1 MERELAYLAV
11 SVLDFLERE
20 GETFTLSGKCK
31 TVYVGHNMP
40 SNLVSLIKNES
51 FLVDQEIEAKLTPYL
66 VGAEKARI
74 SWQICS
80 YLSTSFLLLHQFDE
94 RITYIDLIHPEIVQG
109 LVHFAEAEGKYL
121 DLSIAQ

>member
-1 MERELAYLAV
+1 
-11 SVLDFLERE
+11 
-20 GETFTLSGKCK
+20 
-31 TVYVGHNMP
+31 MP

-51 FLVDQEIEAKLTPYL
+51 FLVDQEIEAKLTHYL

>member
-1 MERELAYLAV
+1 VERELAYLAV

-40 SNLVSLIKNES
+40 SNLVSLMKNGS

-109 LVHFAEAEGKYL
+109 LVHFAKAEGKYF